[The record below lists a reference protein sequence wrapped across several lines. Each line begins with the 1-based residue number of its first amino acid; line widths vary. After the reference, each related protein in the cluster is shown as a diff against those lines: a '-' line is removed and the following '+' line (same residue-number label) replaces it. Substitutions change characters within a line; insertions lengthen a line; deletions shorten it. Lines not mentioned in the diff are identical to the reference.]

1 MAVPVYGEFSVTV
14 EAGSGTV
21 GVDEIRYASAHA
33 QPEHRTS
40 SDRMTLQHFQ
50 VGLRRSRRGDL
61 VCRYVGG
68 AAGVF
73 RYRYRGQT
81 HRAPGVSMSAA
92 LEVPSAGARAFFAS
106 FALSVAAPKDHSP
119 TAGYLD
125 LELRP
130 VVGIRMRF

>member
-1 MAVPVYGEFSVTV
+1 
-14 EAGSGTV
+14 
-21 GVDEIRYASAHA
+21 HA

-50 VGLRRSRRGDL
+50 VGLRRSRRGGL

-81 HRAPGVSMSAA
+81 HRAPGVSVSMG
-92 LEVPSAGARAFFAS
+92 LEAPSTGTRAFFVS
-106 FALSVAAPKDHSP
+106 IALSVAAPKEQSP
-119 TAGYLD
+119 TADPLD
-125 LELRP
+125 VGLRP
-130 VVGIRMRF
+130 IVGVR